1 MNCNLTL
8 VVQTYPPSLEQRRA
22 FKIEF
27 QVQVTFMLILEL
39 QIVPL
44 LRIVFGGFQIIGLIK
59 YMFLSTERNFF
70 V

>member
-1 MNCNLTL
+1 
-8 VVQTYPPSLEQRRA
+8 
-22 FKIEF
+22 
-27 QVQVTFMLILEL
+27 MLILEL